1 MLDDFRHTLK
11 MELFERPFQ
20 ATKSNAATLFSER
33 SKMKLDLA
41 RRLIKPELN
50 IEGNEF
56 DVTTTPYS
64 GKSKVKEVTAVSESR
79 KIEKTTKAANAN
91 DLRVLH
97 GSLITDNEEKE
108 KSRARARWK
117 FLESRK
123 SFKDRNLEILPKSP
137 ITTIRKSRVTTEKT
151 STFLPAEE
159 ISVKST
165 TESNI
170 IPRGIMH
177 RGTVSAEETTA
188 TTIDTTKIRSLAPQS
203 TVALKEEV
211 STLVNT
217 MKTIDNN
224 IVTTIIPIK
233 LDKISTEISES
244 EQGHNDVFDAQ
255 RKTTTMTTDV
265 TSIRD
270 TSEFVKIYT
279 TEFPQEITLSPS
291 ITTLRNTYSPAIVTP
306 EKVYPVYVPEA
317 KTGIKEKAK
326 VSDATKNAF
335 RPRYTKQEQDK
346 VAVSMVISRTVG
358 PTSRYIRKKSGVFTP
373 YDAIPKSASTEPSLT
388 QTKRREFRPRTA
400 TYRRHSEMPTSQLI
414 QGITATKGEM
424 ADITITPKPTKY
436 HAQIDTTSTRF
447 EAPASVT
454 IDTSNDTTPI
464 VLGITD
470 SNNNSGSNIF
480 SPTRSTFLSANTNTL
495 LEQLRSTVAPLLNT
509 LGDKTP
515 VFSGAYSNVNI
526 GVSN

>member
-1 MLDDFRHTLK
+1 MLGDFPHTLK

-64 GKSKVKEVTAVSESR
+64 DKSKAKEVTAVSESR
-79 KIEKTTKAANAN
+79 NIEKTTKATNAN
-91 DLRVLH
+91 DVRVLH

-123 SFKDRNLEILPKSP
+123 SFKGRNLEVSP
-137 ITTIRKSRVTTEKT
+137 RSPAIRKSRITTEKT
-151 STFLPAEE
+151 STFLPAEGTSMR
-159 ISVKST
+159 SV
-165 TESNI
+165 TESNV
-170 IPRGIMH
+170 IPRGITY
-177 RGTVSAEETTA
+177 RGTVSAEETI
-188 TTIDTTKIRSLAPQS
+188 TTTTDTTKIRSSASQN
-203 TVALKEEV
+203 TVASREEA

-217 MKTIDNN
+217 MKTIDNS
-224 IVTTIIPIK
+224 IITTIAPIK
-233 LDKISTEISES
+233 LDKISTEISGS
-244 EQGHNDVFDAQ
+244 DKQGHNDIFDAQ
-255 RKTTTMTTDV
+255 RKTTTMTADI

-279 TEFPQEITLSPS
+279 TEFPQEMTLSS
-291 ITTLRNTYSPAIVTP
+291 SVTTLSNTHSPIIMP
-306 EKVYPVYVPEA
+306 EKVYPVYIPEA
-317 KTGIKEKAK
+317 KTENKEKAK
-326 VSDATKNAF
+326 FSDVTKNAF

-373 YDAIPKSASTEPSLT
+373 YDAIPKTASTEPSLT

-414 QGITATKGEM
+414 QGTTATKEGI
-424 ADITITPKPTKY
+424 ADITITPKPIKY
-436 HAQIDTTSTRF
+436 HAQIDTTSTRS
-447 EAPASVT
+447 ESPASVT
-454 IDTSNDTTPI
+454 IDTSNDTTPF

-470 SNNNSGSNIF
+470 NNNSSGSNIF
-480 SPTRSTFLSANTNTL
+480 SPSRSTFLSTNTSTL